1 MLVSSDVPLERIP
14 RASYLQ
20 ETLKVLRLLA
30 SDVKSRWGGG
40 KNIWSGGKGENVNSK
55 IICKTIE
62 SRCQR
67 LLAGL
72 KDFDIF
78 HITSLGIVHLVAEAL
93 VQELFVALL
102 MHKNSGS
109 TICEQVTS
117 DRASIYVALKIKWIF

>member
-1 MLVSSDVPLERIP
+1 M
-14 RASYLQ
+14 
-20 ETLKVLRLLA
+20 LKVSRLLA

-40 KNIWSGGKGENVNSK
+40 RSGGKGENANSK
-55 IICKTIE
+55 IICNAIE

-67 LLAGL
+67 FLAGL
-72 KDFDIF
+72 KDFNIF
-78 HITSLGIVHLVAEAL
+78 HITSLGIVHLDAEAI

-102 MHKNSGS
+102 LHKNSGS